1 MFKMVRKYGYKACA
15 WGSLSHARGETPVI
29 ADRDIYMD
37 IWSNHF
43 YQPEEAIAAGYSI
56 VSIPDGWVYIVPKA
70 GYYYDYLNLPFL
82 FNNWEPN
89 VIGDKVLP
97 EDCEQIVGGKYAL
110 WNDLLDAA
118 TLEDVEKRI
127 SHAMPV
133 MAQKLWSG
141 KVREQ
146 TFEEFELLSYRLRP

>member
-1 MFKMVRKYGYKACA
+1 M
-15 WGSLSHARGETPVI
+15 
-29 ADRDIYMD
+29 
-37 IWSNHF
+37 
-43 YQPEEAIAAGYSI
+43 
-56 VSIPDGWVYIVPKA
+56 
-70 GYYYDYLNLPFL
+70 
-82 FNNWEPN
+82 
-89 VIGDKVLP
+89 LP
-97 EDCEQIVGGKYAL
+97 EDCEQIVGGQYAL